1 METFGKIVSVVILLI
16 ISPIVSAFVALKL
29 YTWFL
34 LPNFNLPELGIATM
48 IGIIVFLRFVIN
60 PTPDED
66 DDDDEHHSFSEKIVW
81 VFAKVILKA
90 GLILFVG
97 WIVSLFV

>member
-66 DDDDEHHSFSEKIVW
+66 DDDDEHHSFSEKIVR